1 MARIA
6 VVDDNRGARHF
17 AAAALKPQGHE
28 VVEVE
33 PSCLFEVLSAL
44 HPNPPD
50 LLITDL
56 VMPGCPGQ
64 TLVRACREDAHFKDM
79 KIILLTAHA
88 DAQLAH
94 FIQTLGQIHFLSK
107 PVAPADLSDCVER
120 YLSGNL
126 EVDPGWALDCKG
138 TVAVVDDSRLSR
150 TVHAA
155 ALKKAGFRP
164 VEIDPLDLSS
174 TLQTLEEQ
182 VPDLLLLDYLM
193 PRFKGDAL
201 IRAVRASKVE
211 ALREIPVLMVTAHH
225 EDDLEG
231 FAQRMMGVE
240 VAFKPVGAE
249 ELAQR
254 VRNHLKG

>member
-28 VVEVE
+28 VIEVE
-33 PSCLFEVLSAL
+33 PSCLFEVLSVL

-88 DAQLAH
+88 DAALAH
-94 FIQTLGQIHFLSK
+94 FIQAMGNVHFLSK
-107 PVAPADLSDCVER
+107 PVAPMDLADCVDR
-120 YLSGNL
+120 YLQGDL
-126 EVDPGWALDCKG
+126 EVDPAWSLDCQG
-138 TVAVVDDSRLSR
+138 EVAVVDDSRLSR

-164 VEIDPLDLSS
+164 LEIDPQDLSA
-174 TLQTLEEQ
+174 TLHLLEAHR
-182 VPDLLLLDYLM
+182 PDLLVLDYLM

-201 IRAVRASKVE
+201 IRALRASQE
-211 ALREIPVLMVTAHH
+211 DALREIPILLVTAHR
-225 EDDLEG
+225 EDDLESLS
-231 FAQRMMGVE
+231 QRMMGVE
-240 VAFKPVGAE
+240 VLFKPVGAE
-249 ELAQR
+249 ELVQK
-254 VRNHLKG
+254 VRKHLNL